1 LAEPDT
7 LSRHNCTRDPEEP
20 IMPPATAGASAAQ
33 AREHLLDL
41 LGPLVSAAGYDLE
54 DVTVTSAGRRSLVRV
69 TVDADGGIDLDA
81 VAVVSRVVSDALDAD
96 AENPNSPRALA
107 GAYVL
112 EVSSPG
118 VDRPLTEPRHWRR
131 ALGRLVTAQKG
142 ESTVTG
148 RVLAVDD
155 TAVTLDVDGTPRPIA
170 WAALGRGK
178 VQVEFNRPG
187 VPDDDE
193 ED

>member
-1 LAEPDT
+1 
-7 LSRHNCTRDPEEP
+7 
-20 IMPPATAGASAAQ
+20 MPPAPAGASAAAANGR
-33 AREHLLDL
+33 AREHLLQL
-41 LGPLVSAAGYDLE
+41 LEPVVSGAGYDLE

-81 VAVVSRVVSDALDAD
+81 VAVVSRLVSDALDAD
-96 AENPNSPRALA
+96 AEDPASPRALA

-131 ALGRLVTAQKG
+131 AAGRLVKV
-142 ESTVTG
+142 EVDG
-148 RVLAVDD
+148 RPVVGRIAAVDD
-155 TAVTLDVDGTPRPIA
+155 AGVTLEVEGGGARTLA
-170 WAALGRGK
+170 WAGLGRGK

-187 VPDDDE
+187 DGIGE
-193 ED
+193 E